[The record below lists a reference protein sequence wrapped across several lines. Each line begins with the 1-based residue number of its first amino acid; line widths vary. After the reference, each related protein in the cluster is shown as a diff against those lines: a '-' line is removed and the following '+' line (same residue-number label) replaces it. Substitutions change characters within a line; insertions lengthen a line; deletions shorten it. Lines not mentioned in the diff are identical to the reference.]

1 MVCRLIAVST
11 FLSSK
16 EIDIRRLDNPLS
28 HRTSDRLPVPDMW
41 QLGMGEERARVAV
54 VGCGGAGCNVLRRVG
69 SPPNGVRIAMNY
81 TAPPKLAD
89 VQTKIIVPAESLQAY
104 ASMDEKAVQP
114 METDEEKE
122 ISAALLD
129 RDL

>member
-16 EIDIRRLDNPLS
+16 EIDIGRLDNPLS

-54 VGCGGAGCNVLRRVG
+54 VGCGGAGGNVLRRVA
-69 SPPNGVRIAMNY
+69 SPPNGGRIAVND
-81 TAPPKLAD
+81 TAPPQLAD
-89 VQTKIIVPAESLQAY
+89 GQTKIIVRAGSRQAS
-104 ASMDEKAVQP
+104 AS
-114 METDEEKE
+114 
-122 ISAALLD
+122 
-129 RDL
+129 